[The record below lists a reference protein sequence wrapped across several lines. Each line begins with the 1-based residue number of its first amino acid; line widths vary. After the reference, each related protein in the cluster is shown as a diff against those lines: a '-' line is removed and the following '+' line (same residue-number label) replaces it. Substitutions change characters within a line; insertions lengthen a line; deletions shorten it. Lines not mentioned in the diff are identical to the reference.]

1 MRMVIFFGYP
11 LFVCFQSFVVVKSR
25 AVITFTERVRRFAT
39 FAFVMSAIF
48 IKLVVPF
55 SCHIFC
61 IPVPRSESQTT
72 VFYSVRAMGHLLVI
86 ARVLTLSFVVFGRIS
101 G

>member
-1 MRMVIFFGYP
+1 MVVLFRYL
-11 LFVCFQSFVVVKSR
+11 LFVGFQSFVVVKSR

-48 IKLVVPF
+48 IKLALSF

-61 IPVPRSESQTT
+61 IPLPRSESQTT
-72 VFYSVRAMGHLLVI
+72 VFYSVRAMCHLLVI